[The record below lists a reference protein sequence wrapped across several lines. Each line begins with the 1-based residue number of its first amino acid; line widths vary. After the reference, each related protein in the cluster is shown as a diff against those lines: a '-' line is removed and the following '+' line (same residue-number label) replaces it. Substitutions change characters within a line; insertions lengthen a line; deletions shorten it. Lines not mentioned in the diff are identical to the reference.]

1 VDLCPLI
8 EQKIKFGVFFFFE
21 KLSFGW
27 VGDKMG
33 NLGIWVAGG
42 EWVRWRM
49 VRDGVAVV
57 GEVVGGGEGLM
68 GGGGLVFGMVF
79 GG

>member
-1 VDLCPLI
+1 LN
-8 EQKIKFGVFFFFE
+8 KKSNFGVFLE
-21 KLSFGW
+21 KLGFGW

-49 VRDGVAVV
+49 VEGGVSVV
-57 GEVVGGGEGLM
+57 GEVVGGGGGLM